1 MLPCKRVIRLIFFS
15 RLYYPNLP
23 SLLYALISAK
33 RQLAHKYRHLVRE
46 LPAYAGIK
54 RQRKRVYMSDILF
67 QRDNQLFSYR
77 VAGICMQNRQ
87 VLLQRPEH
95 DPGYAF
101 PGGHGRFRRDERGN
115 AGARIQRRAGRADY
129 CWRFEMGSRNFLPLD
144 GCACQQICLY
154 YQVELRSALP
164 RTGCFRG
171 AEALK
176 GQNPSI
182 QFHWVPIDQL
192 KNSQVILKTQLS

>member
-1 MLPCKRVIRLIFFS
+1 
-15 RLYYPNLP
+15 
-23 SLLYALISAK
+23 
-33 RQLAHKYRHLVRE
+33 
-46 LPAYAGIK
+46 
-54 RQRKRVYMSDILF
+54 MSDILF

-101 PGGHGRFRRDERGN
+101 PGGHVAFGETNEETLAREFKEEL
-115 AGARIQRRAGRADY
+115 GAQIIVGDLKWVAEIFFPWD
-129 CWRFEMGSRNFLPLD
+129 D
-144 GCACQQICLY
+144 CACQQICLY

-192 KNSQVILKTQLS
+192 KNLTVYPENAAELMQNLNGGVQHFVYRQTG